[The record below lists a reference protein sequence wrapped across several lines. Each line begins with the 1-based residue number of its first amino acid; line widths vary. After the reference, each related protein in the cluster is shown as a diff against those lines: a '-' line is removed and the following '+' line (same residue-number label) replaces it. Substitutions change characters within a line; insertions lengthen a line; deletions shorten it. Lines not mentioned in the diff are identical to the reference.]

1 MDNSAQEKF
10 DREYITSTEI
20 VKELDITRAALCNAV
35 SRGLLPNPIKINGG
49 QMTVFERDKVS
60 PYVEA
65 WKTILQ
71 VKRAITNVR

>member
-20 VKELDITRAALCNAV
+20 VKELNITRAALCNAV
-35 SRGLLPNPIKINGG
+35 SRGLLPDPIKLNSG
-49 QMTVFERDKVS
+49 QMTVFERTKVR

-71 VKRAITNVR
+71 VKRAIPHVR

>member
-10 DREYITSTEI
+10 DREYVTSTEI

-35 SRGLLPNPIKINGG
+35 SRDLLPNPIKINGG

-71 VKRAITNVR
+71 VKRAITHVR